1 MKLNIR
7 AQSAQNLHN
16 NSPIVLV
23 HGLFGS
29 LDNLGVLARDLVTD
43 HDIIQVDMR
52 NHGLSP
58 RDPVM
63 DYPAMAQD
71 LWIRLTRSRLK
82 SDVYWSFHGRKSG
95 NGADG
100 AGARSHRSSGR
111 D

>member
-71 LWIRLTRSRLK
+71 LLDTLDAQQIEKRRLL
-82 SDVYWSFHGRKSG
+82 VIPWAESG